1 MRHIQFCISA
11 IIVLALV
18 AVFPVRSPA
27 QNNPSSG
34 TPAAPTN
41 TRPTTPSPSRRPPN
55 DQSRPP
61 IFVTGQVVNEA
72 GRPIQDSASIQ
83 LNCAAQS
90 VQSVHT
96 DLDGYFTI
104 NIGTG
109 VQSNFDF
116 SAANDGRQ
124 GFSGMG
130 GSSTGLPERYGDN
143 ALAGCE
149 LHISVPHYYPITH
162 TITERTEMGRA
173 DMGTIRL
180 TPLATSKDSSVSLAE
195 LMVPQNAQNEFGKA
209 MKELGRSRPDA
220 AMPHLE
226 KAVALY
232 PHFAAAWNQI
242 GQIYFERGLKE
253 KAVTAFEQA
262 TVSDPQYIPPLV
274 GLATIEIQDRDWEKG
289 IATAQKALEVDSSV
303 GLVNFLVAVGNYNMN
318 NLEAA
323 ELSAQAA
330 EKDPNAPLPQV
341 HALLSQI
348 YVQKQDYPQA
358 LTHMRTYLEQSP
370 DGPYAEQFKQDIADI
385 EQWLGS
391 NETEQTA
398 PPGAAGS

>member
-1 MRHIQFCISA
+1 MRRIPSGILPIALF
-11 IIVLALV
+11 ALV
-18 AVFPVRSPA
+18 AALPVPGLA
-27 QNNPSSG
+27 QGGPSSG
-34 TPAAPTN
+34 GGSTPTN
-41 TRPTTPSPSRRPPN
+41 PRPTTPSPSRRSTV
-55 DQSRPP
+55 DRSRPP
-61 IFVTGQVVNEA
+61 IFLTGRVVNEA
-72 GRPIQDSASIQ
+72 GRPISDSASVQ
-83 LNCAAQS
+83 LNCATRS

-109 VQSNFDF
+109 VQNNFDF

-124 GFSGMG
+124 GFAGINSGAD
-130 GSSTGLPERYGDN
+130 LPVRFGDN

-149 LHISVPHYYPITH
+149 LHVSVPHYYPITH

-180 TPLATSKDSSVSLAE
+180 TPLSARKDSSVSLAA
-195 LMVPQNAQNEFGKA
+195 LMVPKDADQEFQKA
-209 MKELGRSRPDA
+209 LKELGRNKPEA

-232 PHFAAAWNQI
+232 PHFAAAWNQM
-242 GQIYFERGLKE
+242 GQIYLERGLKE
-253 KAVTAFEQA
+253 KAVTAFEQSTA
-262 TVSDPQYIPPLV
+262 SDPQYIAPLIN
-274 GLATIEIQDRDWEKG
+274 LASIEMQDRNWEKG
-289 IATAQKALEVDSSV
+289 IETAQKALAVDSSI
-303 GLVNFLVAVGNYNMN
+303 GLVSFLVAVGNYNLN

-323 ELSAQAA
+323 ELSAQTA

-370 DGPYAEQFKQDIADI
+370 DGPYAEQFKRDIADI
-385 EQWLGS
+385 EVWLGDGK
-391 NETEQTA
+391 TGPADA
-398 PPGAAGS
+398 PSKAGS